1 MKPENTEKIAAWKAR
16 AGETVSVLLTLLPH
30 LPPFQFRTSKERRAA
45 AKVAPAAKLAPVPP
59 FQFRTS
65 ARLTGN
71 ARYACGRIDVEI
83 EDGNGRRLYVNSRA
97 IWEAESYRM

>member
-16 AGETVSVLLTLLPH
+16 AGEIVSVLLTLLPH
-30 LPPFQFRTSKERRAA
+30 PSKERRAA

-71 ARYACGRIDVEI
+71 ARFACGRIDIEI
-83 EDGNGRRLYVNSRA
+83 EDCEGRRLYVNSRA
-97 IWEAESYRM
+97 IEM

>member
-30 LPPFQFRTSKERRAA
+30 LPPFQFRTRVKSGEQRPRSGLR
-45 AKVAPAAKLAPVPP
+45 PNSRL
-59 FQFRTS
+59 S

-71 ARYACGRIDVEI
+71 ARYVCGRIDVEI